1 MSKDDAL
8 AHAHILDG
16 RGGARA
22 VGWPEIEAWTPEQGV
37 LWVHLDIDN
46 PESRSWI
53 ESKPGLGELV
63 AEALTESETRPRS
76 VAMRDGLLVIL
87 RGITHI
93 LGPEPN
99 QLVSLRMW
107 LNEARI
113 VSGRRWPLTSAD
125 MVRRALERNDGPHT
139 SAALLVALAE
149 HLTDSIAPAI
159 DELED
164 TLDLVE
170 AYLPEAKDTEL
181 ANDLASI
188 RRQAIQMRR
197 HMGPQ
202 RDAIAHLLIERA
214 PWLGEA
220 ERTQLREVREQ
231 ASRHLEDLD
240 ATRERAQIAQDQLTS
255 RSRQQLQRTM
265 YILAV
270 VTAMFM
276 PLTFITGL
284 LGMNVGGIP
293 GGHSPYGFAGVLAV
307 MVAVFAGLYWA
318 FRRLNL
324 IRDNP
329 PT

>member
-1 MSKDDAL
+1 MSKDEAL

-16 RGGARA
+16 RGGARV
-22 VGWPEIEAWTPEQGV
+22 VGWPEIGAWTPEQGV

-46 PESRSWI
+46 PESKMWI
-53 ESKPGLGELV
+53 ESEPALGELV
-63 AEALTESETRPRS
+63 AEALTEAETRPRS
-76 VAMRDGLLVIL
+76 VAMKDGLLVIL

-93 LGPEPN
+93 PGPEPN

-107 LNEARI
+107 LNEAR
-113 VSGRRWPLTSAD
+113 VVTGRRWQLTSVD
-125 MVRRALERNDGPHT
+125 SVCRLLDYNDGPRT
-139 SAALLVALAE
+139 SSELLLALAE
-149 HLTDSIAPAI
+149 HLTDSITPAI

-164 TLDLVE
+164 TLDVVE
-170 AYLPEAKDTEL
+170 MYLPEAKDTDTEL
-181 ANDLASI
+181 ANDLANV

-214 PWLGEA
+214 PWLGES
-220 ERTQLREVREQ
+220 ERSQLREVREQ

-240 ATRERAQIAQDQLTS
+240 ATRERAQIAQDQLAS

-293 GGHSPYGFAGVLAV
+293 GGQSPLGFAGVLAV
-307 MVAVFAGLYWA
+307 MVLVFVFLIWL
-318 FRRLNL
+318 FRRLKL
-324 IRDNP
+324 IR
-329 PT
+329 

>member
-1 MSKDDAL
+1 MSEDDAL

-16 RGGARA
+16 RGGAKI
-22 VGWPEIEAWTPEQGV
+22 VGWNEIAAWTPEQGV
-37 LWVHLDIDN
+37 LWVHLNIEN
-46 PESRSWI
+46 PESRTWI
-53 ESKPGLGELV
+53 EREPGLGEMI

-76 VAMRDGLLVIL
+76 VAMKDGLLVIL

-93 LGPEPN
+93 PGPEPN

-107 LNEARI
+107 LNEARVI
-113 VSGRRWPLTSAD
+113 SGRRWQLTSVD
-125 MVRRALERNDGPHT
+125 SVCRMLDYNDGPRT
-139 SAALLVALAE
+139 SAELLLALAE
-149 HLTDSIAPAI
+149 HLTDSITPAI

-164 TLDLVE
+164 TLDVVE
-170 AYLPEAKDTEL
+170 MYLPEAKDTDAEL
-181 ANDLASI
+181 SNDLANV

-220 ERTQLREVREQ
+220 ERSQLREVREQ

-240 ATRERAQIAQDQLTS
+240 ATRERAQITQDQLAS

-276 PLTFITGL
+276 PLTFVTGL

-293 GGHSPYGFAGVLAV
+293 GGQSSFGFAGVLAV
-307 MVAVFAGLYWA
+307 MVLLFVVMLWL

-324 IRDNP
+324 IR
-329 PT
+329 

>member
-1 MSKDDAL
+1 MSEDDAL

-16 RGGARA
+16 RGGSKL
-22 VGWPEIEAWTPEQGV
+22 VGWPEIATWTPEQGV
-37 LWVHLDIDN
+37 LWVHLDIEN
-46 PESRSWI
+46 PESRAWI
-53 ESKPGLGELV
+53 EREPGLGKMI
-63 AEALTESETRPRS
+63 AEAVTESDTRPRS
-76 VAMRDGLLVIL
+76 VAMKDGLLVIL

-93 LGPEPN
+93 PGPEPN
-99 QLVSLRMW
+99 QMVSLRMW
-107 LNEARI
+107 LNEARV
-113 VSGRRWPLTSAD
+113 VSGRRWRLTSVD
-125 MVRRALERNDGPHT
+125 SVRRALDYNDGPHT
-139 SAALLVALAE
+139 SAELLVALAE
-149 HLTDSIAPAI
+149 HLTDSVTPAI

-164 TLDLVE
+164 TLDVVE
-170 AYLPEAKDTEL
+170 MYLPEAKDTEL
-181 ANDLASI
+181 ANDLAGV

-214 PWLGEA
+214 PWLGEP
-220 ERTQLREVREQ
+220 ERAQLREVRDQ

-240 ATRERAQIAQDQLTS
+240 ATRERAQISQDQLAS

-293 GGHSPYGFAGVLAV
+293 GGQSPFGFFAVLAV
-307 MVAVFAGLYWA
+307 MVLVFIVLIWV
-318 FRRLNL
+318 FRRMNL
-324 IRDNP
+324 IR
-329 PT
+329 

>member
-1 MSKDDAL
+1 MSKDEAL

-16 RGGARA
+16 RGGAR
-22 VGWPEIEAWTPEQGV
+22 VVSWSEIDAWTPEQGV
-37 LWVHLDIDN
+37 LWVHLDIEN
-46 PESRSWI
+46 PESKMWI
-53 ESKPGLGELV
+53 ENEPGLGELV
-63 AEALTESETRPRS
+63 AEALTEAETRPRS
-76 VAMRDGLLVIL
+76 VAMKDGLLVIL

-93 LGPEPN
+93 PGPEPN

-107 LNEARI
+107 LNEAR
-113 VSGRRWPLTSAD
+113 VVTGRRWQLTSVD
-125 MVRRALERNDGPHT
+125 SVCRLLDYNDGPRT
-139 SAALLVALAE
+139 SSELLLALAE
-149 HLTDSIAPAI
+149 HLTDSITPAI

-164 TLDLVE
+164 TLDVVE
-170 AYLPEAKDTEL
+170 MYLPEAKDTDTEL
-181 ANDLASI
+181 ANDLANV

-214 PWLGEA
+214 PWLGES
-220 ERTQLREVREQ
+220 ERSQLREVREQ
-231 ASRHLEDLD
+231 ASRHIEDLD
-240 ATRERAQIAQDQLTS
+240 ATRERAQIAQDQLAS

-293 GGHSPYGFAGVLAV
+293 GGQSSLGFAGVLAV
-307 MVAVFAGLYWA
+307 MVLVFVLLIWL
-318 FRRLNL
+318 FRRLKL
-324 IRDNP
+324 IR
-329 PT
+329 

>member
-1 MSKDDAL
+1 MSDDNAL
-8 AHAHILDG
+8 AHAFILDS
-16 RGGARA
+16 RGGAK
-22 VGWPEIEAWTPEQGV
+22 VVNWTEIGEWTPEQGV

-46 PESRSWI
+46 PESRTWI
-53 ESKPGLGELV
+53 EREPGLGEMI
-63 AEALTESETRPRS
+63 AEALTEAETRPRS
-76 VAMRDGLLVIL
+76 VAMKDGLLVIL

-93 LGPEPN
+93 PGPEPN

-107 LNEARI
+107 LNEARV
-113 VSGRRWPLTSAD
+113 VSGRRWQLTSVDSVCHMLAY
-125 MVRRALERNDGPHT
+125 NDGPRT
-139 SAALLVALAE
+139 SAELLVALAE
-149 HLTDSIAPAI
+149 HLTDSITPAI

-164 TLDLVE
+164 TLDVVE
-170 AYLPEAKDTEL
+170 MYLPEAKDTYTEL
-181 ANDLASI
+181 ANDLANV

-214 PWLGEA
+214 PWLGDA
-220 ERTQLREVREQ
+220 ERSQLREVREQ

-240 ATRERAQIAQDQLTS
+240 ATRERAQIAQDQLAS

-284 LGMNVGGIP
+284 WGMNVGGIP
-293 GGHSPYGFAGVLAV
+293 GGESPLGFLSMLALLV
-307 MVAVFAGLYWA
+307 VVFVFLTWL
-318 FRRLNL
+318 FRRLKL
-324 IRDNP
+324 IR
-329 PT
+329 

>member
-1 MSKDDAL
+1 MSEDDAL

-16 RGGARA
+16 RGGAKI
-22 VGWPEIEAWTPEQGV
+22 VGWNEIVTWTPEQGV
-37 LWVHLDIDN
+37 LWVHLNIEN
-46 PESRSWI
+46 PESRTWI
-53 ESKPGLGELV
+53 EREPGLGEMI

-76 VAMRDGLLVIL
+76 VAMKDGLLVIL

-93 LGPEPN
+93 PGPEPN

-107 LNEARI
+107 LNEARVI
-113 VSGRRWPLTSAD
+113 SGRRWQLTSVD
-125 MVRRALERNDGPHT
+125 SVCRMLDYNDGPRT
-139 SAALLVALAE
+139 SAELLLALAE
-149 HLTDSIAPAI
+149 HLTDSITPAI

-164 TLDLVE
+164 TLDVVE
-170 AYLPEAKDTEL
+170 MYLPEAKDTDAEL
-181 ANDLASI
+181 SNDLANV

-220 ERTQLREVREQ
+220 ERSQLREVREQ

-240 ATRERAQIAQDQLTS
+240 ATRERAQITQDQLAS

-276 PLTFITGL
+276 PLTFVTGL

-293 GGHSPYGFAGVLAV
+293 GGQSSFGFAGVLAV
-307 MVAVFAGLYWA
+307 MVLLFVVMLWL

-324 IRDNP
+324 IR
-329 PT
+329 

>member
-1 MSKDDAL
+1 MSEDDAL

-16 RGGARA
+16 RGGARSI
-22 VGWPEIEAWTPEQGV
+22 GWTEIAAWTPEQGV
-37 LWVHLDIDN
+37 LWVHLDIEN
-46 PESRSWI
+46 PDSRTWI
-53 ESKPGLGELV
+53 EREPGLGELI
-63 AEALTESETRPRS
+63 AEALTEAETRPRS
-76 VAMRDGLLVIL
+76 MAMKDGLLVVL
-87 RGITHI
+87 RGITHVP
-93 LGPEPN
+93 GPEPN
-99 QLVSLRMW
+99 QMVSLRMW
-107 LNEARI
+107 LNEARL
-113 VSGRRWPLTSAD
+113 VSGRRWRLTSTD
-125 MVRRALERNDGPHT
+125 MVVRALDRNDGPRT
-139 SAALLVALAE
+139 SAELLVAVAE
-149 HLTDSIAPAI
+149 HLTDSITPAI

-164 TLDLVE
+164 ILDVVE
-170 AYLPEAKDTEL
+170 AYLPEAKDTDTEL
-181 ANDLASI
+181 ANDLANA

-214 PWLGEA
+214 PWLGEG
-220 ERTQLREVREQ
+220 ERSQLREVREQ

-240 ATRERAQIAQDQLTS
+240 ATRERAQIAQDQLAS

-293 GGHSPYGFAGVLAV
+293 GGQSSFGFVGVLAA
-307 MVAVFAGLYWA
+307 MVLVFVGLIWL

-324 IRDNP
+324 IRR
-329 PT
+329 

>member
-1 MSKDDAL
+1 MSEDDAL

-16 RGGARA
+16 RGGAKI
-22 VGWPEIEAWTPEQGV
+22 VGWNEIAAWTPEQGV
-37 LWVHLDIDN
+37 LWVHLNIEN
-46 PESRSWI
+46 SESRTWI
-53 ESKPGLGELV
+53 EREPGLGEMI

-76 VAMRDGLLVIL
+76 VAMKDGLLVIL

-93 LGPEPN
+93 PGPEPN

-107 LNEARI
+107 LNEARVI
-113 VSGRRWPLTSAD
+113 SGRRWQLTSVD
-125 MVRRALERNDGPHT
+125 SVCRMLDYNDGPRT
-139 SAALLVALAE
+139 SAELLLALAE
-149 HLTDSIAPAI
+149 HLTDSITPAI

-164 TLDLVE
+164 TLDVVE
-170 AYLPEAKDTEL
+170 MYLPEAKDTDAEL
-181 ANDLASI
+181 SNDLANV

-220 ERTQLREVREQ
+220 ERSQLREVREQ

-240 ATRERAQIAQDQLTS
+240 ATRERAQITQDQLAS

-276 PLTFITGL
+276 PLTFVTGL

-293 GGHSPYGFAGVLAV
+293 GGQSSFGFAGVLAV
-307 MVAVFAGLYWA
+307 MVLLFVVMLWL

-324 IRDNP
+324 IR
-329 PT
+329 

>member
-1 MSKDDAL
+1 MSDEDAL

-16 RGGARA
+16 RGGAK
-22 VGWPEIEAWTPEQGV
+22 VVDWKEIAAWTPEQGV
-37 LWVHLDIDN
+37 LWVHLDIEN
-46 PESRSWI
+46 PESRTWI
-53 ESKPGLGELV
+53 ESEPGLGEMI
-63 AEALTESETRPRS
+63 AEALTEAETRPRS
-76 VAMRDGLLVIL
+76 VAMKDGLLVIL

-93 LGPEPN
+93 PGPEPN

-107 LNEARI
+107 LNEARVI
-113 VSGRRWPLTSAD
+113 TGRRWQLTSVD
-125 MVRRALERNDGPHT
+125 SVCRLLDYNDGPRT
-139 SAALLVALAE
+139 SAELLLALAE
-149 HLTDSIAPAI
+149 HLTDSITPAI

-164 TLDLVE
+164 TLDVVE
-170 AYLPEAKDTEL
+170 MYLPEAKDTDTEL
-181 ANDLASI
+181 ANDLANV

-220 ERTQLREVREQ
+220 ERSQLREVREQ

-240 ATRERAQIAQDQLTS
+240 ATRERAQIAQDQLAS

-293 GGHSPYGFAGVLAV
+293 GGQSPLGFAGVLAV
-307 MVAVFAGLYWA
+307 MVLVFVFLIWL
-318 FRRLNL
+318 FRRLKL
-324 IRDNP
+324 IR
-329 PT
+329 